1 MTQSLRRPR
10 GSVWLPV
17 AAALMALAVFGQGC
31 SEGGDPVPAELLGT
45 WGAEEAPYTGRTL
58 SIAET
63 TIAFSQGEHAYAEYP
78 IVDAEVRDQ
87 GASDLYVVHYR
98 NGEQVQSIS
107 LFYEAYPE
115 PLVRLENRAAIR
127 WLRVGSSD

>member
-1 MTQSLRRPR
+1 MTKSHKGPG
-10 GSVWLPV
+10 GSVSSI
-17 AAALMALAVFGQGC
+17 AGAALLAVALFAQGC
-31 SEGGDPVPAELLGT
+31 GGLGDPVPPELLGV
-45 WGAEEAPYTGRTL
+45 WGAEEAPYNGRTL

-63 TIAFSQGEHAYAEYP
+63 TISFSQGEGTYAEYP
-78 IVDAEVRDQ
+78 IVDAEIRDQ

-107 LFYEAYPE
+107 LFYEPYPE

-127 WLRVGSSD
+127 WLRVPSSD